1 MSLLGSTVNSSVV
14 RTLTAALDGWPSPP
28 RVWLIAVS
36 GGADSVALLHACR
49 EVQSVASSHLHVL
62 HVDHQLREESA
73 TDAAWVA
80 ELCAKYDLPCT
91 IERAATDLRQT
102 SEGLEEAARELRLA
116 SYERV
121 ARNIG
126 AEVVLLAHTADDQAE
141 TVLHHMTRGTGL
153 RGLAGIPLSRPLADG
168 IQLWRP
174 LLTMRRSALRDY
186 LKGLGQEFREDH
198 SNRDESLTR
207 NRLRHT
213 VLPLLEKACNPQVI
227 EALCRLAEQANETQ
241 AWLKDEAQRGL
252 THVILDR
259 TPEQVRFH
267 CEALA
272 PWAPVLIRECFVQL
286 WTEQGWPRQ
295 GMTAAHWRS
304 LYEMTQEWGPAAR
317 DLPGG
322 CTARRRA
329 GLLMLTGPA
338 KFR

>member
-1 MSLLGSTVNSSVV
+1 M
-14 RTLTAALDGWPSPP
+14 
-28 RVWLIAVS
+28 
-36 GGADSVALLHACR
+36 LHACR
-49 EVQSVASSHLHVL
+49 EVQPVASSLLHVL
-62 HVDHQLREESA
+62 HVDHQLREEST

-80 ELCAKYDLPCT
+80 DLCAKLDIPCT
-91 IERAATDLRQT
+91 IERATADLRQADK
-102 SEGLEEAARELRLA
+102 GLEEAARELRLA

-153 RGLAGIPLSRPLADG
+153 QGLAGIPQSRTLADG

-174 LLTMRRSALRDY
+174 LLTMRRAVLRDY
-186 LKGLGQEFREDH
+186 LKALGQEFREDR
-198 SNRDESLTR
+198 SNMDESLTR

-227 EALCRLAEQANETQ
+227 EALCRLAEQASETQ
-241 AWLKDEAQRGL
+241 AWLRSEAQRGL

-259 TPEQVRFH
+259 TPEQVRLH

-272 PWAPVLIRECFVQL
+272 SWAPVLVRECFVQL
-286 WTEQGWPRQ
+286 WTEQGWSRQ

-304 LYEMTQEWGPAAR
+304 LYELTQEGGPAAR

-322 CTARRRA
+322 CTVRRRA
-329 GLLMLTGPA
+329 GLLLLTGPA
-338 KFR
+338 RFR